1 MNTTHNKCF
10 DEHAA
15 LSGRH
20 VTKHRPVGGNLKRH
34 TLNITADKI
43 ERLVF
48 VKYLLTQAETS
59 KDLDRPIS
67 STTILTLHDAV
78 ECFLQ
83 LSYEQLTGK
92 AKLNGNQILDNYAD
106 KINEILLL
114 DNKPQINK
122 AFIKRIN
129 ELRNQLKHA
138 TIFIDKKNIQNL
150 YSETD
155 LFFNDFTQ
163 IFFNLDFYEL
173 SLTSLISNQEIKNHL
188 ISAEKEIKNQTYQK
202 AMFSIGKAFYEIEAI
217 GTKVEGKYG
226 ENILSKHHIID
237 YLIKYRAQFGG
248 SEPDSVLREN
258 LKEIAQDINRVQDDL
273 HDLKKV
279 ISLSAD
285 LKKYKKFRTTIP
297 YVSKKIKGGT
307 GEVEF
312 WIPDEERNN
321 VVEYKIDQVKFC
333 FDFVTEMALKHNE

>member
-1 MNTTHNKCF
+1 M
-10 DEHAA
+10 
-15 LSGRH
+15 
-20 VTKHRPVGGNLKRH
+20 
-34 TLNITADKI
+34 TADKI

-48 VKYLLTQAETS
+48 VKYLLTQAEIS

-83 LSYEQLTGK
+83 LSYEQLTGR

-106 KINEILLL
+106 KINEILLP
-114 DNKPQINK
+114 DKKPQINK

-173 SLTSLISNQEIKNHL
+173 SLTSLISNQEILNHL
-188 ISAEKEIKNQTYQK
+188 IIAEKEIKNQDYQK

-248 SEPDSVLREN
+248 SEPDNILREN
-258 LKEIAQDINRVQDDL
+258 LKEIAEDINRIQDDL

-297 YVSKKIKGGT
+297 YVSKIIKGET

-333 FDFVTEMALKHNE
+333 LDFVTEMALKHNE

>member
-1 MNTTHNKCF
+1 MK
-10 DEHAA
+10 
-15 LSGRH
+15 
-20 VTKHRPVGGNLKRH
+20 
-34 TLNITADKI
+34 ITADKI

-48 VKYLLTQAETS
+48 VKYLLTQAEIS

-92 AKLNGNQILDNYAD
+92 AKLTGNQILDNYSD
-106 KINEILLL
+106 KINEVLLL
-114 DNKPQINK
+114 ENKPQINK
-122 AFIKRIN
+122 SFIKRIN

-150 YSETD
+150 FSETD

-163 IFFNLDFYEL
+163 IFFNLNFHEL
-173 SLTSLISNQEIKNHL
+173 SLTSLISNEEIQKHL
-188 ISAEKEIKNQTYQK
+188 LGAEKEIKNKEFQK
-202 AMFSIGKAFYEIEAI
+202 AMFLIGKAFYELEAI
-217 GTKVEGKYG
+217 GTKVEGRYG

-248 SEPDSVLREN
+248 DEPDNVLREN
-258 LKEIAQDINRVQDDL
+258 LKEIAEDINRIQDDL

-279 ISLSAD
+279 VSLSAD
-285 LKKYKKFRTTIP
+285 LKKYKKFRTNIP
-297 YVSKKIKGGT
+297 FVTKIIKGET
-307 GEVEF
+307 GKIEF
-312 WIPDEERNN
+312 WIPDEEKD
-321 VVEYKIDQVKFC
+321 VVIEYKIDQVKFC
-333 FDFVTEMALKHNE
+333 FDFVTELALKHNE

>member
-1 MNTTHNKCF
+1 M
-10 DEHAA
+10 
-15 LSGRH
+15 
-20 VTKHRPVGGNLKRH
+20 
-34 TLNITADKI
+34 NITADKI

-48 VKYLLTQAETS
+48 VKYLLTQAEIS
-59 KDLDRPIS
+59 KELDRPIS

-83 LSYEQLTGK
+83 LAYEQLTGK
-92 AKLNGNQILDNYAD
+92 AKLNGNQILDTYAD
-106 KINEILLL
+106 KINEIHLS

-138 TIFIDKKNIQNL
+138 TIFIDQKNIQNL

-155 LFFNDFTQ
+155 LFFNDFTL

-173 SLTSLISNQEIKNHL
+173 SLTTLISNKEIQNHL
-188 ISAEKEIKNQTYQK
+188 IIAERDIKRKEYQK
-202 AMFSIGKAFYEIEAI
+202 AMFSIGKAFYEIETI

-226 ENILSKHHIID
+226 ENILSKHYIVD

-248 SEPDSVLREN
+248 SELDGVLREN
-258 LKEIAQDINRVQDDL
+258 LKEIAEDINRIQDDL

-285 LKKYKKFRTTIP
+285 LKKYKRFRTTIP
-297 YVSKKIKGGT
+297 YVTKIIKGGT

>member
-1 MNTTHNKCF
+1 MF
-10 DEHAA
+10 
-15 LSGRH
+15 
-20 VTKHRPVGGNLKRH
+20 
-34 TLNITADKI
+34 
-43 ERLVF
+43 F
-48 VKYLLTQAETS
+48 
-59 KDLDRPIS
+59 S

-173 SLTSLISNQEIKNHL
+173 SLTSLISNQEIQNHL
-188 ISAEKEIKNQTYQK
+188 IIAEKEIKNQDYQK

-237 YLIKYRAQFGG
+237 YLIKYKAQFGG
-248 SEPDSVLREN
+248 SEPDGVLREN
-258 LKEIAQDINRVQDDL
+258 LKEIAEDINRIQDDL

-297 YVSKKIKGGT
+297 YVSKIIKGET

-321 VVEYKIDQVKFC
+321 FVEYKIEQVKFC
-333 FDFVTEMALKHNE
+333 LDFVTEMALKHNE

>member
-1 MNTTHNKCF
+1 MNI
-10 DEHAA
+10 
-15 LSGRH
+15 S
-20 VTKHRPVGGNLKRH
+20 
-34 TLNITADKI
+34 ADKI

-48 VKYLLTQAETS
+48 IKYLLTQAEIS

-83 LSYEQLTGK
+83 LSFEQLTGK

-106 KINEILLL
+106 KINEILEHE
-114 DNKPQINK
+114 NKPLIPK
-122 AFIKRIN
+122 PFIKRIN

-150 YSETD
+150 FSETD
-155 LFFNDFTQ
+155 LFFIDFTHT
-163 IFFNLDFYEL
+163 FFNLDFYDL
-173 SLTSLISNQEIKNHL
+173 TLTSLISDAEINKHLLDAENKIKNGDF
-188 ISAEKEIKNQTYQK
+188 QK
-202 AMFSIGKAFYEIEAI
+202 AMFSIGKAFCEIEST

-226 ENILSKHHIID
+226 ENMLSKHHIVD
-237 YLIKYRAQFGG
+237 YLIKYQAQFGG
-248 SEPDSVLREN
+248 KEPDHVLREN
-258 LKEIAQDINRVQDDL
+258 LKEIAEDINRIQDDL

-285 LKKYKKFRTTIP
+285 LRKYKKFRSTIP
-297 YVSKKIKGGT
+297 HVTKILKGET

-312 WIPDEERNN
+312 WIPDDERKNII
-321 VVEYKIDQVKFC
+321 EYNIEQVKYC
-333 FDFVTEMALKHNE
+333 FDFVTELALKHNE

>member
-1 MNTTHNKCF
+1 MGR
-10 DEHAA
+10 
-15 LSGRH
+15 LSPNLAKPQN
-20 VTKHRPVGGNLKRH
+20 VSGNLKRH
-34 TLNITADKI
+34 TLKITADKI

-48 VKYLLTQAETS
+48 IKYLLTQAEIS

-92 AKLNGNQILDNYAD
+92 AKLTGNQILDNYSD
-106 KINEILLL
+106 KINEILLP

-163 IFFNLDFYEL
+163 IFFDLDFYEL
-173 SLTSLISNQEIKNHL
+173 SLTSLISNQEILNHL
-188 ISAEKEIKNQTYQK
+188 IIAEKEIKNQDYQK

-248 SEPDSVLREN
+248 SEPDGVLREN
-258 LKEIAQDINRVQDDL
+258 LKEIAEDINRIQDDL

-297 YVSKKIKGGT
+297 YVSKIIKGET

-312 WIPDEERNN
+312 WIPDEERKN

-333 FDFVTEMALKHNE
+333 LDFVTEMALKHNE